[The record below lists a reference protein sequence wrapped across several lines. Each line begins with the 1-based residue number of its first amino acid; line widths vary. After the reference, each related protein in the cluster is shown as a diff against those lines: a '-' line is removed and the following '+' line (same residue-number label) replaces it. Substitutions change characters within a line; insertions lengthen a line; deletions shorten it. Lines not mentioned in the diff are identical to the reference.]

1 MNYLVDTHIFLW
13 SVFSPGKISKKFRIL
28 LLDPKLT
35 KYVSVVTFWEISL
48 KFSLGKIDL
57 KGVVPDMLLQV
68 ARETGFEILLL
79 DAETASSFYRLP
91 KIANKDPF
99 DRMLA
104 WQSIVKDYFLLTT
117 DKDFIAYKAYGLK
130 LLL

>member
-13 SVFSPGKISKKFRIL
+13 SVFSPAKISRRVRAL

-35 KYVSVVTFWEISL
+35 KYVSVVTFLEISL

-57 KGVVPDMLLQV
+57 KGVIPDMLLQV
-68 ARETGFEILLL
+68 ARETGFEILPL

-91 KIANKDPF
+91 KIVNKDPF
-99 DRMLA
+99 DRMLV
-104 WQSIVKDYFLLTT
+104 WQSIVKDYTLLTS
-117 DKDFIAYKAYGLK
+117 DKDFVAFKAHGLK
-130 LLL
+130 IS